1 MKYAKFDLIVA
12 DKRYRI
18 NKEEDAKLTEDQ
30 YLEIIDAYKE
40 LISEET
46 GWDIPEDPHEQ
57 LISAVCALFR
67 SWNNDRAKLY
77 RKLNGISDTIGTAV
91 NVQTMVFGNADDRSY
106 TGVAFTRNPSDGD
119 KKLFGELLI
128 NSQGEDVVSGRRTP
142 LPISIMKTLFPDNYA
157 EFETIRPIPH
167 SHC

>member
-1 MKYAKFDLIVA
+1 M
-12 DKRYRI
+12 
-18 NKEEDAKLTEDQ
+18 
-30 YLEIIDAYKE
+30 
-40 LISEET
+40 ISEET